1 MAGGPRNILPG
12 AVVFSLLGLGGAA
25 LQNRIKSKEQSESWF
40 RKVIDGK
47 WSPITRITNEDWER
61 ILEEKLLRVE
71 TEIAV
76 LDDSIEELRKNERQT

>member
-76 LDDSIEELRKNERQT
+76 LDDSIEELRNNERQP